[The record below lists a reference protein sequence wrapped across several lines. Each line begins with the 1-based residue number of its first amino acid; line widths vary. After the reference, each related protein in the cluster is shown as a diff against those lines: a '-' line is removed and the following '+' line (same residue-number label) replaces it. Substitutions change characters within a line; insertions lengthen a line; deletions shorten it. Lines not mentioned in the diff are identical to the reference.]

1 LSGYVESGVRDNPW
15 TLLVATVD
23 SLWAMGYGLCRP
35 QVDAPIF
42 SRKAGEELLEFFEP
56 FVSEGWHIVGADG

>member
-1 LSGYVESGVRDNPW
+1 LSGYVESGVGDNSW

-23 SLWAMGYGLCRP
+23 RVWAVGYGLCRP

-42 SRKAGEELLEFFEP
+42 SSEDGEELLEFLEP
-56 FVSEGWHIVGADG
+56 LVSHGWHIVGADR